1 MQSKILLSVI
11 GILTLCILGLLGY
24 LWLLEILDPSKHP
37 VLLLGMS
44 AVVGMGIIVGI
55 SRLSSSAD
63 HEAEA
68 YCESLKSSPL
78 PEGRRQGTVKWFDPK
93 KGFGFIAQ
101 DSGDDLLY
109 INQKFNKMVS
119 DFSMK
124 TKE

>member
-24 LWLLEILDPSKHP
+24 LWFQEILDPSKHP

-44 AVVGMGIIVGI
+44 AVAGMGIIVGI
-55 SRLSSSAD
+55 HAYRVAAD

-93 KGFGFIAQ
+93 KRFRIYCPRQ
-101 DSGDDLLY
+101 W
-109 INQKFNKMVS
+109 
-119 DFSMK
+119 
-124 TKE
+124 